1 MTGKHPLS
9 TVVDALIKAT
19 NAFDID
25 AALALFTPDA
35 VIDDAS
41 VGDSFVGQ
49 AGIRDYLQ
57 RFFVGYRTTT
67 RLLSITDLEDR
78 DHVRVRVDFTGDF
91 GHEVGLLKMAFNAGG
106 LIAHVDA
113 DLE

>member
-9 TVVDALIKAT
+9 AAVDALIKAT
-19 NAFDID
+19 NAFDIE

-49 AGIRDYLQ
+49 AGVRDYLQ
-57 RFFVGYRTTT
+57 RFFVGYHTST
-67 RLLSITDLEDR
+67 RLLSITDLDR

-91 GHEVGLLKMAFNAGG
+91 GHEVGLLEIAFNAGG

>member
-1 MTGKHPLS
+1 MTEKHPLI
-9 TVVDALIKAT
+9 TAVDALIKAT
-19 NAFDID
+19 NAFDVE

-41 VGDSFVGQ
+41 VGDSFVGH
-49 AGIRDYLQ
+49 AGVRDYLQ
-57 RFFVGYRTTT
+57 RFFVGYRTST
-67 RLLSITDLEDR
+67 RLLSITDLDP

-91 GHEVGLLKMAFNAGG
+91 GHEVGLLEIAFSAGG
-106 LIAHVDA
+106 LISHVDA